1 MSTLLTLCLEF
12 FRTGLL
18 AVGGGLATLPFLT
31 EMSKRYPGW
40 FDTGMLS
47 DMIAVSESTP
57 GPIGINMATYVG
69 FTVAGIPGALCTT
82 LSLVLPSIV
91 VITIVARI
99 LQQFKENRIV
109 KAMFSGLRP
118 AVTGLIA
125 AAAYSVIQ
133 LALFHDYNLTG
144 PATFFDGIAWLNIAI
159 FAVAL
164 FFIRWK
170 KTAKLHPIVFIGACA
185 LLGVLFKL

>member
-18 AVGGGLATLPFLT
+18 AVGGGLATLPFLN
-31 EMSKRYPGW
+31 EMSMSHPTW
-40 FDTGMLS
+40 FDTQMLS
-47 DMIAVSESTP
+47 NMIAVSESTP

-69 FTVAGIPGALCTT
+69 FTVAGVPGALCAT

-109 KAMFSGLRP
+109 KSMFSGLRP

-133 LALFHDYNLTG
+133 LSLFHSFSLSGFTQ
-144 PATFFDGIAWLNIAI
+144 FFGGIAWLNAAI
-159 FAVAL
+159 FTCTL

-170 KTAKLHPIVFIGACA
+170 KTAKLHPIAFIGICA
-185 LLGVLFKL
+185 LLGILFKL

>member
-1 MSTLLTLCLEF
+1 MNTLIILCLEF

-18 AVGGGLATLPFLT
+18 AVGGGLATLPFLN
-31 EMSKRYPGW
+31 EMSLRHPMW
-40 FDTGMLS
+40 FNTQMLS
-47 DMIAVSESTP
+47 NMIAVSESTP

-69 FTVAGIPGALCTT
+69 YTIAGIPGAVCAT

-109 KAMFSGLRP
+109 KGMFSGLRP

-125 AAAYSVIQ
+125 AAAYSIIQ
-133 LALFHDYNLTG
+133 LALFHQYSL
-144 PATFFDGIAWLNIAI
+144 ASFSAFCDGIAWLNVAI
-159 FAVAL
+159 FALAL
-164 FFIRWK
+164 LFIRWK
-170 KTAKLHPIVFIGACA
+170 KTAKLHPIVFIGVCA
-185 LLGVLFKL
+185 LLGIAFRL

>member
-57 GPIGINMATYVG
+57 GPIGINMASYVG

-133 LALFHDYNLTG
+133 LALFHDYSLTG
-144 PATFFDGIAWLNIAI
+144 PAAFFDGIAWLNIAI